1 MRYLHKENLSRIEEE
16 LTQRLVEHLRVDL
29 RTLLYDATNFDTFID
44 STNPAEL
51 PQRGNA
57 KSKRTDLRLVSLALM
72 VSADF
77 GIPLFSHLYPGNQAD
92 SVTFSQLVG
101 PLAERCRKF
110 AKETKDITIVFDK
123 GNNSADNIGELANT
137 PYHFIGALVA
147 SQHQDL
153 LDIPLH
159 QFSPAGHPRL
169 EGVLAYRTRKKV
181 YGNEYTIVIARSPG
195 LLHGQLRGIDQH
207 LKKKLRR
214 VRCLQCKLRRSQKP
228 GARGKGYSLTSLQK
242 QCEEIQKGQYIS
254 EFLKLSPQEEEGRLF
269 LHYHI
274 DRQALERLTERQL
287 GKTLIF
293 TDNHDWTTPDIIL
306 GYRGQY
312 RIEKAFRQMKDHHCL
327 TFSPMHHWTD
337 PMIRVHAFYCVV
349 GYTLSALLQR
359 RLAHAG
365 IHLSIRQAMKF
376 LSRIKE
382 ILLLYPVTDAKTGKR
397 GKGRPRVEHVLSS
410 LNRTQT
416 ALYKTLGLAK
426 HFP

>member
-1 MRYLHKENLSRIEEE
+1 
-16 LTQRLVEHLRVDL
+16 VV
-29 RTLLYDATNFDTFID
+29 
-44 STNPAEL
+44 
-51 PQRGNA
+51 
-57 KSKRTDLRLVSLALM
+57 KS
-72 VSADF
+72 
-77 GIPLFSHLYPGNQAD
+77 Q
-92 SVTFSQLVG
+92 
-101 PLAERCRKF
+101 
-110 AKETKDITIVFDK
+110 
-123 GNNSADNIGELANT
+123 
-137 PYHFIGALVA
+137 
-147 SQHQDL
+147 
-153 LDIPLH
+153 
-159 QFSPAGHPRL
+159 
-169 EGVLAYRTRKKV
+169 
-181 YGNEYTIVIARSPG
+181 
-195 LLHGQLRGIDQH
+195 
-207 LKKKLRR
+207 
-214 VRCLQCKLRRSQKP
+214 
-228 GARGKGYSLTSLQK
+228 
-242 QCEEIQKGQYIS
+242 IQKGQYIS